1 MAILMVVVIVRM
13 ITEHKIMTVAMM
25 MTELTI
31 VIVMMTIS

>member
-25 MTELTI
+25 TTELTI